1 MKKLPIGT
9 RVFDVLYGW
18 GEVIEYKE
26 GLYTPLTI
34 RFKNG
39 DIDLYTKEGKVTQR
53 SITPILSLTEY
64 TLTEGGFTPI
74 AYFDKPSI
82 GCMGYFWDNT
92 RQGYVSYSRLV
103 DIDSSGIYT
112 AEGGT
117 RWQEFAKEIP
127 QWFLDKMNNLCTEK
141 N

>member
-1 MKKLPIGT
+1 MKKLQTGT
-9 RVFDVLYGW
+9 RVFDVSKGW
-18 GEVIEYKE
+18 GTVFEWGE
-26 GLYTPLTI
+26 GFERLKDGI
-34 RFKNG
+34 SVKF
-39 DIDLYTKEGKVTQR
+39 DIGILSHYTKEGLDRPGEIAPV
-53 SITPILSLTEY
+53 LSLTEY
-64 TLTEGGFTPI
+64 TINKDEFTSI
-74 AYFDKPSI
+74 AEFDKPSI

-127 QWFLDKMNNLCTEK
+127 QWFLDKMNK
-141 N
+141 

>member
-9 RVFDVLYGW
+9 RVFDFRYGW
-18 GEVIEYKE
+18 GEVVGHKASPLWVKFRE
-26 GLYTPLTI
+26 GHLYQ
-34 RFKNG
+34 
-39 DIDLYTKEGKVTQR
+39 YTDEGKFSQR
-53 SITPILSLTEY
+53 HKFPILSLTEY

-74 AYFDKPSI
+74 TEFDKPSI

-127 QWFLDKMNNLCTEK
+127 QWFLDKMNK
-141 N
+141 

>member
-1 MKKLPIGT
+1 MKKLQTGT
-9 RVFDVLYGW
+9 RVFDYTKGW
-18 GEVIEYKE
+18 GRVLDGEHIDY
-26 GLYTPLTI
+26 
-34 RFKNG
+34 FKNVWVTVDFCNG
-39 DIDLYTKEGKVTQR
+39 QVFYYTKEGFR
-53 SITPILSLTEY
+53 NRGDNSPMLSLTEY
-64 TLTEGGFTPI
+64 TINKDEFTSI
-74 AYFDKPSI
+74 AEFDKPSI

-127 QWFLDKMNNLCTEK
+127 QWFLDKMNK
-141 N
+141 

>member
-1 MKKLPIGT
+1 MKNNMKKLPIGT

-39 DIDLYTKEGKVTQR
+39 NIDLYTKEGKVTQR

-64 TLTEGGFTPI
+64 NLTEGGFTPI
-74 AYFDKPSI
+74 TEFDKPKI
-82 GCMGYFWDNT
+82 GDLGYFWDNDVHN
-92 RQGYVSYSRLV
+92 YVLYSTIVHIGR
-103 DIDSSGIYT
+103 SGIYT
-112 AEGGT
+112 AAAGS
-117 RWQEFAKEIP
+117 RWRHFSKEVP
-127 QWFLDKMNNLCTEK
+127 QWFIDRNK
-141 N
+141 